1 MFNQGIYHQSTQMVG
16 GFVGGSGTLNYVPK
30 WTPNGVTIGNSQMFD
45 NGTNMGIATAT
56 PGSKFTVLAG
66 NGDGIRAESS
76 ISGNYILLS
85 GGNASFGPAITSSFV
100 LGIKTPDSEIQLGRS
115 SGTGRALIY
124 VDSSIISGLHLSGN
138 STGGNAIILDTNGN
152 TSISGTLAVG
162 TTIALTGAELHVV
175 GSGNTSAGFAFRV
188 DSSTVT
194 GLLRVRN
201 DGYVIQS
208 ALNAAIADADL
219 ASSQM
224 SFYLDEAGNTLTV
237 KVKYSG
243 GTVKTGT
250 VALV

>member
-16 GFVGGSGTLNYVPK
+16 GFVGGSGTINYVPK
-30 WTPNGVTIGNSQMFD
+30 WTPNGVTIGNSQIFD
-45 NGTNMGIATAT
+45 SGTNVGVATAL
-56 PGSKFTVLAG
+56 PSSKFTVLAAA
-66 NGDGIRAESS
+66 GDGIKVQSS
-76 ISGNYILLS
+76 VSGNTILLS
-85 GGNASFGPAITSSFV
+85 GGNNSIGPSIACSFV
-100 LGIKTPDSEIQLGRS
+100 LGVKTPDAEIQIGRA

-124 VDSSIISGLHLSGN
+124 VDSTIVSGLHLSGN
-138 STGGNAIILDTNGN
+138 NTGGNAIILDTSGN
-152 TSISGTLAVG
+152 TSMPGTLAVG
-162 TTIALTGAELHVV
+162 TTIALTAAQLHV
-175 GSGNTSAGFAFRV
+175 SSAGNTSAGFAFRV

-201 DGYVIQS
+201 DGYVIQA

-219 ASSQM
+219 ANSQM
-224 SFYLDEAGNTLTV
+224 SFYLNEAGNTLTV